1 MDDTRQRILDTA
13 LRAFAARGYDA
24 VGVQE
29 ICANAGISKPSLYHH
44 FGSKL
49 GLLDA
54 IASERYAPFVAS
66 FADRSRYHGDL
77 AASLVGG
84 METFLEAGRLDPDF
98 ARLRVS
104 LSFAPRQS
112 EQHRAMR
119 TPAEQ
124 LFESAR
130 RIFVAA
136 SRDHGNMKG
145 RDLPYAASFLGT
157 ADAYVNLLLS
167 GDLDPDKEFVR
178 RVVHHFMHGLFS

>member
-1 MDDTRQRILDTA
+1 MDDTRGRILQEA

-29 ICANAGISKPSLYHH
+29 ICSSSGITKPSLYHH

-54 IASERYAPFVAS
+54 IASERYAPFVTA
-66 FADRSRYHGDL
+66 FAERSRYRGDL

-84 METFLEAGRLDPDF
+84 METFLDAGRTDPDF

-119 TPAEQ
+119 APAEQ
-124 LFESAR
+124 LFEHAR

-136 SRDHGNMKG
+136 AHDHGNMRG

-167 GDLDPDKEFVR
+167 GDLDPDKAFVR